1 MKYSSV
7 VKLLPSIIKVLNLM
21 PKDQEEK
28 EKTLRNKTKER
39 VLAIPLTAVA
49 IFLKSVGNR

>member
-1 MKYSSV
+1 M